1 MFGNSE
7 LKETQRK
14 LEKALNLLARHILT
28 LDPATRS
35 LYLKHY
41 KRLIEARYIYDKST
55 FQPPFSSDEKE
66 SADLLE
72 IIVSRVEEEIK
83 KEKFEGENY
92 IEDFS
97 VFKKGDDTYED
108 DYLIYK
114 KITKVVKSFFPAIE
128 AATNGKKVEKQLTKK
143 KAKAKF
149 GDPNYPIDIWA
160 FSQSLFLHLRS
171 RGVALVDQGYP
182 FTHATNSSIAMII
195 SHVTPDDFIIE
206 NESATSNRSPELFLK
221 FKKEITDLKGHI
233 KWMDANIDD
242 NFDELRIGDS
252 ENDYYRTKQDFIN
265 DIDPNEVMNIISIAW
280 DDCTDKAK
288 MKKIRACEKE
298 IKGLMSL
305 GESKEN
311 TIEIVN
317 IIREFQFFY
326 KTNF

>member
-1 MFGNSE
+1 MFGNTE

-14 LEKALNLLARHILT
+14 LEKALNFAASQIFK

-35 LYLKHY
+35 LTLKDL
-41 KRLIEARYIYDKST
+41 KKTIKDRDEWENTRS
-55 FQPPFSSDEKE
+55 PFSDDEKE
-66 SADLLE
+66 STDLTE
-72 IIVSRVEEEIK
+72 IILKKVEKLIEEESY
-83 KEKFEGENY
+83 EGEGY
-92 IEDFS
+92 
-97 VFKKGDDTYED
+97 VFGLCPIVTEED
-108 DYLIYK
+108 DFLIWK
-114 KITKVVKSFFPAIE
+114 KLTKAVKSFFPSIV
-128 AATNGKKVEKQLTKK
+128 AAKNGKKVEKKLTKK
-143 KAKAKF
+143 KTKAKF
-149 GDPNYPIDIWA
+149 GDPNYPTDIWA

-221 FKKEITDLKGHI
+221 FKNEITDLKGHL

-265 DIDPNEVMNIISIAW
+265 DIDPHEVMNIISIAW
-280 DDCTDKAK
+280 DDCNDKAK
-288 MKKIRACEKE
+288 MKKIRSCEKE
-298 IKGLMSL
+298 IKDLMNL
-305 GESKEN
+305 GKSKEN